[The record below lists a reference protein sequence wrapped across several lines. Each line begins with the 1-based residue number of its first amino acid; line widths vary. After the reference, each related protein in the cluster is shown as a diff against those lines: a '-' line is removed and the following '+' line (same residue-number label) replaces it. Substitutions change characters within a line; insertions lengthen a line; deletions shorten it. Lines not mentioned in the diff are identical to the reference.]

1 MCIVMENIANESD
14 NAYFKISSKPLT
26 SCKRV
31 FDCSV
36 VIAPFTTGEL
46 GTGTGWMFQKRS
58 PFLKIFN
65 HYYYMMKESGSIE
78 RLRRRRNRPEFD
90 SNYYKP
96 KTTCENHEGKAIGIY
111 KSSSLFIILM
121 IGVGVG
127 FLIFT

>member
-1 MCIVMENIANESD
+1 MCDVMEEIANESN

-26 SCKRV
+26 SCRRV

-36 VIAPFTTGEL
+36 VIAPFTTGAL
-46 GTGTGWMFQKRS
+46 GTGTGWMFLKRS
-58 PFLKIFN
+58 PFLPIFN
-65 HYYYMMKESGSIE
+65 YYYNMMKESGSIE

-96 KTTCENHEGKAIGIY
+96 KATCQNHEEKAIAIY
-111 KSSSLFIILM
+111 KSASLFIILM